1 MSDGWD
7 GIGYHLGHRSSKSTF
22 GADNYFLR
30 FDFKTKI
37 KVGVVWFVCKLKNES
52 SKGGRS
58 LS

>member
-1 MSDGWD
+1 MSDGWDGWD

-37 KVGVVWFVCKLKNES
+37 KVGVVWFVCKL
-52 SKGGRS
+52 RR
-58 LS
+58 